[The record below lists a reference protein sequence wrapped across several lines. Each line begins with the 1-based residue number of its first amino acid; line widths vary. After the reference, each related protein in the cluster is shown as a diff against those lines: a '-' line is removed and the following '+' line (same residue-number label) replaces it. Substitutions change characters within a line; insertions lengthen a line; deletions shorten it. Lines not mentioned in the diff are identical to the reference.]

1 VKLEYYVVG
10 LIKMKMI
17 SWKIHMIMEFLFGYY
32 AIQGTNENMLLFW
45 LVFSFKEFLFVAKV
59 VIIPWKI

>member
-1 VKLEYYVVG
+1 
-10 LIKMKMI
+10 
-17 SWKIHMIMEFLFGYY
+17 MEFLFGYY